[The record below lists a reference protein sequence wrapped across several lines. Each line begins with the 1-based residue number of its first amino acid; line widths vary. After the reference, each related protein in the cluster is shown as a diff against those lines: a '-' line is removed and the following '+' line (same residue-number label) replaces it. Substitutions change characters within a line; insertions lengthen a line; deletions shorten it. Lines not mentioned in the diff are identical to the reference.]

1 MAGSMEWTRAER
13 GRWSHLEL
21 PLAGGC
27 AGSLW
32 AVPSEELR
40 LGGAGGAVGAQGV
53 VVGFQ

>member
-1 MAGSMEWTRAER
+1 MAGSMEWTRAES

-32 AVPSEELR
+32 AVSSEELR
-40 LGGAGGAVGAQGV
+40 LGGAGGAVGVQGV